1 MMGYQG
7 DIKRKIILFIGFIAL
22 IIIALNVLPRLSGTV
37 SKFILPEEYEYV
49 VEVPAK
55 GILARDEKLYYSE
68 TDGDI
73 YKVVKEGERVRV
85 GQAVADVLLLEDTTN
100 LKDELSQI
108 ENMIDFYSELENDI
122 SNSQDASDGLDFL
135 VSNLHQQLS
144 DEDYQGINDTRE
156 SIELQSS
163 TIVNASE
170 DIVDQNLSIEDL
182 MDKREGLLSQI
193 AKYDREIHS
202 NHSGLVSYKIDGW
215 ESVLN
220 ANLLS
225 DMSIETLKEVQKL
238 GILDE
243 TTEKKPVF
251 KIIDDYQWYLI
262 MEIENGFET
271 EFELKEV
278 LSVNILLEEESFV
291 TLELPVVMI
300 LEENREVFYVLEGTK
315 FIEKLYDKRFVNIN
329 VITVN
334 EETYRIPIESL
345 TEMGD
350 TVGVKVKEFYG
361 VVTFRPVEVVASD
374 EEYAFVSKGDNNGYI
389 KSGDESVRTINMFS
403 DVITDPDSV
412 DVDEILN

>member
-182 MDKREGLLSQI
+182 MDKRQGLLSQI

-315 FIEKLYDKRFVNIN
+315 FIEKLYDKRFVDIN
-329 VITVN
+329 VITFN

-389 KSGDESVRTINMFS
+389 KSGDGSVRTINMFS